1 LNLQSIYSENIID
14 DKNFYK
20 TKFLEKEQEL
30 DQLLIKFKEENLKNI
45 ETIQ

>member
-1 LNLQSIYSENIID
+1 MNLQSIYSENIID